1 MANQID
7 SIEVVI
13 QARAQEAQAALAT
26 LSRQLVTLQSAVSGL
41 TNRLNSTGKGAN
53 TAAVSVKS
61 YAASADT
68 ARISST
74 KLALAIGKVWAMFGG
89 LRGIIRGL
97 NSAIGYSSS
106 LTEIQNVIDQTFG
119 AYQEGLQEFSK
130 TSIQNYGM
138 SELTAKQMAGRYQ
151 AMAVA
156 MDIPREKAAEMS
168 VEMTKLAGD
177 LASFYDKDITEV
189 GESMNAVLT
198 GMTRPMRQYGVDLT
212 QATLKEFALKQG
224 LDADI
229 ASMTQAEK
237 TMLRYQYVMYATSA
251 AQGDFQRT
259 SQTWHNQITQLKQ
272 NFQALGSV
280 IGTGLINALKPF
292 VQAMNAAL
300 QGLIEFSKKVINAL
314 GKIFG
319 WELEASSGGM
329 ALDDSIYD
337 AADATGALGDSADGA
352 AGSLGKAAKAAKA
365 LKTIT
370 LGIDELNIN
379 APESPSS
386 SSGSGS
392 GGSGGAGVGG
402 TGSGLASS
410 GDVEYQLK
418 KTEAI
423 WEKDLSL
430 WDVGRMI
437 SDAIRNKLEG
447 IDWESVYEGARN
459 FGSGLAEFLNGLI
472 DPETFG
478 AVGDTIAGALNA
490 AIYAAIAF
498 GETFDAENFGL
509 AIATGINHFFETF
522 DFFALGRA
530 IAVWADNLQTTIATA
545 VTNIK
550 WSEVFSS
557 IGEFFEGLGVDGIAS
572 LFGLASMAIFAKNVA
587 SFFKNTLKG
596 AAAKGIA
603 NFAEDGQFTGYNVI
617 PSVLLGINVAVAVLG
632 FFDTFGNPITNKGI
646 RWVAEQFFGTKLS
659 EEDAQQIMDDLG
671 ISFKLKDMFRDL
683 KMAFTGEYY
692 ELESTIKKMNF
703 WSAVWGVFIRP
714 GQTNGQT
721 IAENAGNAI
730 IDFFKFIGGKI
741 SEGTSDLSKII
752 NDWLG
757 SIFDDPM
764 ASLYRLGGKIIAE
777 IGGFVADLLDSV
789 GLDGLSA
796 KLRDKVAEIQ
806 KAMGQQIEDGNP
818 VGEVEIGTK
827 NPQPQVQMDVEAARR
842 WFSRNNKIGTLQVN
856 APNMTSGLS
865 TERTK
870 ANNWLRQ
877 NPLSMWTAK
886 PDMLTPVKSGWNTMT
901 AWLNKNPIKVPVKSP
916 QFKVTG
922 TQTIQGTGTWSK
934 VTVPKIEAFA
944 MGGFPQGDLFIA
956 NERSPELVGTIGG
969 RTAVSSG
976 GEITG
981 IRDAVNQGT
990 ATEANLL
997 NTAIGLLRIIANNSG
1012 SSGGISQRDL
1022 FNMVEDQRK
1031 RNGYSFT

>member
-53 TAAVSVKS
+53 TAAVSVRNYS
-61 YAASADT
+61 DSANR
-68 ARISST
+68 AVLSSGR
-74 KLALAIGKVWAMFGG
+74 LALAVGKVLAIFGG
-89 LRGIIRGL
+89 FRGVLRGLG
-97 NSAIGYSSS
+97 SAINFSSQ
-106 LTEIQNVIDQTFG
+106 LTEVQNVIDQTFRE
-119 AYQEGLQEFSK
+119 YQGGLQEFAQ

-138 SELTAKQMAGRYQ
+138 SELTAKQMASRYQ

-259 SQTWHNQITQLKQ
+259 SQTWHNQVTQLKQ
-272 NFQALGSV
+272 NFQALGAV

-300 QGLIEFSKKVINAL
+300 TGLIEFSKKVINAL

-337 AADATGALGDSADGA
+337 AADATGALGDAADGA
-352 AGSLGKAAKAAKA
+352 AGSLGNAAKAAKA

-392 GGSGGAGVGG
+392 GGSGGAGGG
-402 TGSGLASS
+402 TGGGLLSS

-423 WEKDLSL
+423 WEKDLTL

-437 SDAIRNKLEG
+437 SDAIREKLES

-498 GETFDAENFGL
+498 GETFDAANFGL

-545 VTNIK
+545 VTNIE

-557 IGEFFEGLGVDGIAS
+557 IGEFFKGLGVDGIAS

-587 SFFKNTLKG
+587 SFFKTTIKG

-603 NFAEDGQFTGYNVI
+603 SFAEDGQFAGYNAL
-617 PSVLLGINVAVAVLG
+617 PSILLGINVAVAVLG

-671 ISFKLKDMFRDL
+671 ISFKLKDMFTDLRD
-683 KMAFTGEYY
+683 AFTGEYY
-692 ELESTIKKMNF
+692 KTEQFMRKKSAYNLFYTWGIAGTGMSAMDVHGKMWTDIIEKFFEGLKTDFLTIGRKMFNDLLAPLMLDF
-703 WSAVWGVFIRP
+703 A
-714 GQTNGQT
+714 T
-721 IAENAGNAI
+721 IAE
-730 IDFFKFIGGKI
+730 KFGFPDQAKAVRDWVQQ
-741 SEGTSDLSKII
+741 TSDNIEKAI
-752 NDWLG
+752 ND
-757 SIFDDPM
+757 
-764 ASLYRLGGKIIAE
+764 A
-777 IGGFVADLLDSV
+777 
-789 GLDGLSA
+789 
-796 KLRDKVAEIQ
+796 
-806 KAMGQQIEDGNP
+806 NP
-818 VGEVEIGTK
+818 VGEYQTEVENPTPKVIWSTTEAKRKFGQLK
-827 NPQPQVQMDVEAARR
+827 NL
-842 WFSRNNKIGTLQVN
+842 GTLQVN

-865 TERTK
+865 AERTK
-870 ANNWLRQ
+870 ANNWLSK
-877 NPLSMWTAK
+877 NPLTMWTAT
-886 PDMLTPVKSGWNTMT
+886 PDMTTPVKTGFSKMT

>member
-26 LSRQLVTLQSAVSGL
+26 LSRQLVTLQGAVSGL

-53 TAAVSVKS
+53 TAAVSVRNYS
-61 YAASADT
+61 DSANR
-68 ARISST
+68 AVLSSGR
-74 KLALAIGKVWAMFGG
+74 LALAVGKVLSIFGG
-89 LRGIIRGL
+89 FRGVFRGL
-97 NSAIGYSSS
+97 NSAIEFSSQ
-106 LTEIQNVIDQTFG
+106 LTEVQNVIDQTFRE
-119 AYQEGLQEFSK
+119 YQGGLQEFAQ

-138 SELTAKQMAGRYQ
+138 SELTAKQMASRYQ

-177 LASFYDKDITEV
+177 LASFYDKDVTEV

-259 SQTWHNQITQLKQ
+259 SQTWHNQVTQLKQ
-272 NFQALGSV
+272 NFQALGAV

-300 QGLIEFSKKVINAL
+300 TGLIEFSKKVVNAL

-392 GGSGGAGVGG
+392 GGSGGSGGG
-402 TGSGLASS
+402 TGGGLLSS

-418 KTEAI
+418 RTEAI

-437 SDAIRNKLEG
+437 SDAIREKLES
-447 IDWESVYEGARN
+447 IDWESVFEKARN
-459 FGSGLAEFLNGLI
+459 FGKGLADFLNGLI
-472 DPETFG
+472 DPETFR
-478 AVGDTIAGALNA
+478 TIGETFANGLNTI
-490 AIYAAIAF
+490 IYAIHDF
-498 GETFDAENFGL
+498 LDTFDAENFGL
-509 AIATGINHFFETF
+509 ALAERVNGFVTTF
-522 DFFALGRA
+522 DWREFGETVKL
-530 IAVWADNLQTTIATA
+530 WATKLQTTIATFIS
-545 VTNIK
+545 NIS
-550 WSEVFSS
+550 WSEVFTSV
-557 IGEFFEGLGVDGIAS
+557 GEFFEGLGVDGIGA
-572 LFGLASMAIFAKNVA
+572 LFGVIAMAKFAKNLKTY
-587 SFFKNTLKG
+587 FKNLIKG
-596 AAAKGIA
+596 
-603 NFAEDGQFTGYNVI
+603 NVGGFMGNI
-617 PSVLLGINVAVAVLG
+617 TMSFGVAIGVLG

-646 RWVAEQFFGTKLS
+646 RWVAEQFFGAELS

-671 ISFKLKDMFRDL
+671 VSFKLKDMFQDL
-683 KMAFTGEYY
+683 VDAFSGEYY
-692 ELESTIKKMNF
+692 KTEEFMRKKSAYNLFYTWGIAGTGMSAMDVHGKMWTDIIEKFFDGLKQDFLTIGRKMFNDLLAPLMLDF
-703 WSAVWGVFIRP
+703 A
-714 GQTNGQT
+714 T
-721 IAENAGNAI
+721 IAE
-730 IDFFKFIGGKI
+730 KFGFPDQAKAVRDWVQQ
-741 SEGTSDLSKII
+741 TSDNIEKAI
-752 NDWLG
+752 ND
-757 SIFDDPM
+757 
-764 ASLYRLGGKIIAE
+764 A
-777 IGGFVADLLDSV
+777 
-789 GLDGLSA
+789 
-796 KLRDKVAEIQ
+796 
-806 KAMGQQIEDGNP
+806 NP
-818 VGEVEIGTK
+818 VGEYQTEVENPTSKVVWSTTEAKRKFGQLK
-827 NPQPQVQMDVEAARR
+827 NL
-842 WFSRNNKIGTLQVN
+842 GTLQVN

-865 TERTK
+865 AERTK
-870 ANNWLRQ
+870 ANNWLSK
-877 NPLSMWTAK
+877 NPLTMWTAT
-886 PDMLTPVKSGWNTMT
+886 PDMTTPVKTGFNKMT
-901 AWLNKNPIKVPVKSP
+901 EWLNKNPVKIPVKSP

-922 TQTIQGTGTWSK
+922 TETIQGTGTWSK

>member
-74 KLALAIGKVWAMFGG
+74 KLALAIGKVLAMFGG

-156 MDIPREKAAEMS
+156 MGLPREQAAEMS
-168 VEMTKLAGD
+168 VELTKLAGD
-177 LASFYDKDITEV
+177 LASFYDKDVTEV

-272 NFQALGSV
+272 NFQALGAV

-392 GGSGGAGVGG
+392 GGSGGAGGGG
-402 TGSGLASS
+402 TGSGLVSS

-478 AVGDTIAGALNA
+478 AVGDTVAGALNA

-587 SFFKNTLKG
+587 SFFKTTIKG

-603 NFAEDGQFTGYNVI
+603 NFAEDGKFTGYNAL
-617 PSVLLGINVAVAVLG
+617 PSILLGFNVAVAVLG
-632 FFDTFGNPITNKGI
+632 FYDTFGNPITNKGI

-683 KMAFTGEYY
+683 KTAFTGEYY
-692 ELESTIKKMNF
+692 KTEQFMRKKSAYHLFYTWGIAGTGMSAMDVHGKMWTDIIEKFFNGLKTDFLTIGRKMFNDLLAPLMLDF
-703 WSAVWGVFIRP
+703 A
-714 GQTNGQT
+714 N
-721 IAENAGNAI
+721 IAE
-730 IDFFKFIGGKI
+730 KFGFPDQAQAVRDWVQQ
-741 SEGTSDLSKII
+741 TSDNI
-752 NDWLG
+752 
-757 SIFDDPM
+757 
-764 ASLYRLGGKIIAE
+764 
-777 IGGFVADLLDSV
+777 
-789 GLDGLSA
+789 
-796 KLRDKVAEIQ
+796 DKAI
-806 KAMGQQIEDGNP
+806 KDANP
-818 VGEVEIGTK
+818 VGEYETSVENPTTK
-827 NPQPQVQMDVEAARR
+827 VSYATLEAKRK
-842 WFSRNNKIGTLQVN
+842 FGQLKNLGTLQVN

-865 TERTK
+865 AERTK

-981 IRDAVNQGT
+981 IRDAVNQTG

>member
-74 KLALAIGKVWAMFGG
+74 KLALAIGKVLAMFGG

-156 MDIPREKAAEMS
+156 MGLPREQAAEMS
-168 VEMTKLAGD
+168 VELTKLAGD
-177 LASFYDKDITEV
+177 LASFYDKDVTEV

-237 TMLRYQYVMYATSA
+237 TMLRYQYVMHATSA

-392 GGSGGAGVGG
+392 GGSGGAGGGG
-402 TGSGLASS
+402 TGGGLVSS

-437 SDAIRNKLEG
+437 SDAIRDKLES
-447 IDWESVYEGARN
+447 IDWESVFEKARS
-459 FGSGLAEFLNGLI
+459 FGKGLADFFNGLI
-472 DPETFG
+472 DPETFRTMG
-478 AVGDTIAGALNA
+478 ETIANGLNTV
-490 AIYAAIAF
+490 IYAIHDF
-498 GETFDAENFGL
+498 LDTFDAENLGL
-509 AIATGINHFFETF
+509 ALAERINGFITTF
-522 DFFALGRA
+522 DWREFGETVKL
-530 IAVWADNLQTTIATA
+530 WATKLQTTIATFIS
-545 VTNIK
+545 NID
-550 WSEVFSS
+550 WSEVFKSV
-557 IGEFFEGLGVDGIAS
+557 GEFFEGLGVDGIGA
-572 LFGLASMAIFAKNVA
+572 LFGVFSMLKFAKNIKT
-587 SFFKNTLKG
+587 FFKNLITG
-596 AAAKGIA
+596 NAGGFIGTVTMSIGIA
-603 NFAEDGQFTGYNVI
+603 V
-617 PSVLLGINVAVAVLG
+617 GILG
-632 FFDTFGNPITNKGI
+632 FFDTFGNPIVDKGAK
-646 RWVAEQFFGTKLS
+646 WVLKEFFGKEITDEELQEIRDEYGLS
-659 EEDAQQIMDDLG
+659 L
-671 ISFKLKDMFRDL
+671 KLKDMFADLRD
-683 KMAFTGEYY
+683 AFTGEYY
-692 ELESTIKKMNF
+692 KTEKWTNRLNIYNLFYKSFWDAAGGQKLERT
-703 WSAVWGVFIRP
+703 
-714 GQTNGQT
+714 
-721 IAENAGNAI
+721 GNSI
-730 IDFFKFIGGKI
+730 IDSFKGLVAKIRGEISSLLLKMFNDLVAPIANKAANLLDLIGM
-741 SEGTSDLSKII
+741 
-752 NDWLG
+752 
-757 SIFDDPM
+757 DD
-764 ASLYRLGGKIIAE
+764 
-777 IGGFVADLLDSV
+777 VADQ
-789 GLDGLSA
+789 
-796 KLRDKVAEIQ
+796 LRTWVNDTTTVLQ
-806 KAMGQQIEDGNP
+806 KEVDAANP
-818 VGEVEIGTK
+818 VGEVEIDT
-827 NPQPQVQMDVEAARR
+827 NDPQPQVQMDVEAARR
-842 WFSRNNKIGTLQVN
+842 WFARNNKIGALQVN

-865 TERTK
+865 AERTK

-981 IRDAVNQGT
+981 IRDAVNQTG

>member
-74 KLALAIGKVWAMFGG
+74 KLALAIGKVLAMFGG

-156 MDIPREKAAEMS
+156 MGLPREQAAEMS
-168 VEMTKLAGD
+168 VELTKLAGD
-177 LASFYDKDITEV
+177 LASFYDKDVTEV

-272 NFQALGSV
+272 NFKALGAV

-352 AGSLGKAAKAAKA
+352 AGSLGKAAKEAKA

-392 GGSGGAGVGG
+392 GGSGGAGGG
-402 TGSGLASS
+402 GIGGGLVSS

-472 DPETFG
+472 SIDTFATIG
-478 AVGDTIAGALNA
+478 KTIASTLNT
-490 AIYAAIAF
+490 AIYAVFAF
-498 GETFDAENFGL
+498 GD
-509 AIATGINHFFETF
+509 TF
-522 DFFALGRA
+522 DFANAGKAVAAAINKFFNTFDFGALADTIDVWVQGFAEFIINAFADLDWGA
-530 IAVWADNLQTTIATA
+530 ISDGVIEFLSRIDIETYGIIIGGFILKKLFKGVVASAGGAGL
-545 VTNIK
+545 K
-550 WSEVFSS
+550 GVFSS
-557 IGEFFEGLGVDGIAS
+557 MFSEIGTWLKSAFTGG
-572 LFGLASMAIFAKNVA
+572 MAGAMGQLNAWVA
-587 SFFKNTLKG
+587 SGGSIGFEIIGSTLLERFYGWWSSQTSPGQWFEENVNAPVMEALDTFFNTTLPNFFKNPGKSINSALDKFFAGLKADFLAIG
-596 AAAKGIA
+596 KKMFKDVAAPLLNDFASILDFFGQNDKAKEIRDWVQNIVDNIDKEVNAA
-603 NFAEDGQFTGYNVI
+603 N
-617 PSVLLGINVAVAVLG
+617 P
-632 FFDTFGNPITNKGI
+632 
-646 RWVAEQFFGTKLS
+646 VAEFETDV
-659 EEDAQQIMDDLG
+659 E
-671 ISFKLKDMFRDL
+671 
-683 KMAFTGEYY
+683 
-692 ELESTIKKMNF
+692 
-703 WSAVWGVFIRP
+703 
-714 GQTNGQT
+714 
-721 IAENAGNAI
+721 
-730 IDFFKFIGGKI
+730 
-741 SEGTSDLSKII
+741 
-752 NDWLG
+752 
-757 SIFDDPM
+757 
-764 ASLYRLGGKIIAE
+764 
-777 IGGFVADLLDSV
+777 
-789 GLDGLSA
+789 
-796 KLRDKVAEIQ
+796 
-806 KAMGQQIEDGNP
+806 NP
-818 VGEVEIGTK
+818 VPKVIWSTTEAKRKFGQLK
-827 NPQPQVQMDVEAARR
+827 NL
-842 WFSRNNKIGTLQVN
+842 GTLQVN

>member
-53 TAAVSVKS
+53 TAAVSVRNYS
-61 YAASADT
+61 DSANR
-68 ARISST
+68 AVLSSGR
-74 KLALAIGKVWAMFGG
+74 LALAVGKVIAIFGG
-89 LRGIIRGL
+89 FRGVLRGLG
-97 NSAIGYSSS
+97 SAINFSSQ
-106 LTEIQNVIDQTFG
+106 LTEVQNVIDQTFRQ
-119 AYQEGLQEFSK
+119 YQGGLQEFAQ

-156 MDIPREKAAEMS
+156 MGLPREQAAEMS
-168 VEMTKLAGD
+168 VELTKLAGD
-177 LASFYDKDITEV
+177 LASFYDKDVTEV

-272 NFQALGSV
+272 NFQALGAV

-392 GGSGGAGVGG
+392 GGAGG
-402 TGSGLASS
+402 TGGGGTGGGLVSS

-437 SDAIRNKLEG
+437 SDKIGEKLSS
-447 IDWESVYEGARN
+447 INWESIFEKARN
-459 FGSGLAEFLNGLI
+459 FGSGLADFLNGLI
-472 DPETFG
+472 DPETFR
-478 AVGDTIAGALNA
+478 TIGETFANGLNTI
-490 AIYAAIAF
+490 IYAIHDF
-498 GETFDAENFGL
+498 LDTFDAENFGL
-509 AIATGINHFFETF
+509 ALAERINGFITTF
-522 DFFALGRA
+522 DWREFGETVKL
-530 IAVWADNLQTTIATA
+530 WAQTLQTTISTFIS
-545 VTNIK
+545 NID
-550 WSEVFSS
+550 WGEVFKSV
-557 IGEFFEGLGVDGIAS
+557 GEFFEGLGVDGIGA
-572 LFGLASMAIFAKNVA
+572 LFGVYAMAKFAKNIKTYM
-587 SFFKNTLKG
+587 KNLITGNVGGTFAGTVTL
-596 AAAKGIA
+596 
-603 NFAEDGQFTGYNVI
+603 
-617 PSVLLGINVAVAVLG
+617 SLGITAVILG
-632 FFDTFGNPITNKGI
+632 FYDTFGNPITNKGI

-730 IDFFKFIGGKI
+730 IDFFKFIGEKI
-741 SEGTSDLSKII
+741 SAGTSDLSKII

-865 TERTK
+865 AERTK